1 MSSTLATNIIKAL
14 IEDLGPD
21 CFMSALTEAITDNDG
36 RVFEFSG
43 YRKPSEC
50 EMQKLLEAMTTMS
63 AISQDIENY

>member
-1 MSSTLATNIIKAL
+1 MSNTLATNMIKAL

-43 YRKPSEC
+43 YRKPNEY
-50 EMQKLLEAMTTMS
+50 EMQEILKAMTTMS
-63 AISQDIENY
+63 AISLDIENY

>member
-1 MSSTLATNIIKAL
+1 MIKAL

-43 YRKPSEC
+43 YRKPNEY
-50 EMQKLLEAMTTMS
+50 EMQEILKAMTTMS
-63 AISQDIENY
+63 AISSNIENY

>member
-1 MSSTLATNIIKAL
+1 MSTTLATNMIKAL

-43 YRKPSEC
+43 YRKPSKH
-50 EMQKLLEAMTTMS
+50 EMQEMLKAMTTMS
-63 AISQDIENY
+63 AISMDIENY

>member
-1 MSSTLATNIIKAL
+1 MSATLATNMIKAL

-43 YRKPSEC
+43 YRKPNEY
-50 EMQKLLEAMTTMS
+50 EMQEILKAMTTMS
-63 AISQDIENY
+63 TISLDIENY

>member
-1 MSSTLATNIIKAL
+1 MSATLATNMIKAL

-43 YRKPSEC
+43 YRKPSEY
-50 EMQKLLEAMTTMS
+50 EMQEILKAMMRMS
-63 AISQDIENY
+63 SIASDIENY